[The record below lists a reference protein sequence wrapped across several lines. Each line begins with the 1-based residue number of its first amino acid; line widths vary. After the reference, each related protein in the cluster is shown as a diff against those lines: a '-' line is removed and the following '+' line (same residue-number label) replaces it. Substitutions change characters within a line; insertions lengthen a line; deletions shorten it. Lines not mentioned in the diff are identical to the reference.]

1 MANFKGF
8 KQVSLAA
15 YNGLSDEEKKNY
27 LWLVR
32 DLSGATVVS
41 SAIYFGTRKYAEV
54 NDDSSVTEKVD
65 RLINGLASIVDE
77 NGDFA
82 GFMSEGHELLS
93 SASSLTELFEILES
107 AVLTNEAEIA
117 KKADKTFVEEELAKK
132 ADATEVQSKI
142 DELDAKLEETSSAV
156 QSGLTQDLEAVK
168 GDVAGLQHGLAETN
182 AAVATKAEQA
192 ELEEVSSKV
201 DALETISSA
210 ITEELGTK
218 ANAEDVYTKDE
229 VDAKIVGLFHFV
241 GTADGISADETTIF
255 YDGQNIEA
263 SEENVGEV
271 YQIDDKEY
279 ASNGQKWVKLGFNID
294 LSSYATREQVAEA
307 VNELESGLT
316 TTQAAIAKEIE
327 EREKLADEVV
337 EVRNASTTTANTFE
351 DAEQLDLK
359 LGQIVYIVNETTNS
373 GITYYSGAY
382 IKTQDG
388 LRKLDSTT
396 PSADATIGD
405 RVESLEQRTGAQQ
418 TAIEGLTTLIG
429 AEEFEGN
436 SVSEAIAA
444 LQADIHTLIE
454 GDDVEE

>member
-8 KQVSLAA
+8 KQVSLAT
-15 YNGLSDEEKKNY
+15 YNGLGNEEKKNY

-32 DLSGATVVS
+32 DLSGGTVVS

-54 NDDSSVTEKVD
+54 NDAVTEKVD
-65 RLINGLASIVDE
+65 RLINGLASIVDK
-77 NGDFA
+77 NGDFV

-93 SASSLTELFEILES
+93 SANSLTELFEILEN
-107 AVLTNEAEIA
+107 AVLANEAEIA
-117 KKADKTFVEEELAKK
+117 KKADKTFVEGELAKK
-132 ADATEVQSKI
+132 ADATEVQAKI
-142 DELDAKLEETSSAV
+142 DELNTKLEETASAV

-168 GDVAGLQHGLAETN
+168 GDVAGLQQGLANTN

-192 ELEEVSSKV
+192 DLEEVSAKA
-201 DALETISSA
+201 DALEAIASSITI
-210 ITEELGTK
+210 ELDTK
-218 ANAEDVYTKDE
+218 ADADKVYTKDE

-241 GTADGISADETTIF
+241 GEAESVSEDGTKIV
-255 YDGQNIEA
+255 YKGQEIVA
-263 SEENVGEV
+263 SEANVGEV
-271 YQIDDKEY
+271 YQIGDAEY
-279 ASNGQKWVKLGFNID
+279 ASNGTSWIKLGFNID
-294 LSSYATREQVAEA
+294 LSSYATKEEVAVA

-316 TTQAAIAKEIE
+316 TTQAAVAKEIV

-337 EVRNASTTTANTFE
+337 DVKNTLTTTANTFE

-359 LGQIVYIVNETTNS
+359 LGQIVYILNQTENS
-373 GITYYSGAY
+373 GVTYYSGAY

-388 LRKLDSTT
+388 LKKLDSTT

-418 TAIEGLTTLIG
+418 TAIENLTNLIG

-444 LQADIHTLIE
+444 LQADKHTLIE

>member
-15 YNGLSDEEKKNY
+15 YNGLGNEEKKNY

-32 DLSGATVVS
+32 DLSGSTVVS

-54 NDDSSVTEKVD
+54 NDAVTEKVD

-77 NGDFA
+77 NGDFV

-93 SASSLTELFEILES
+93 SANSLTELFEILEN
-107 AVLTNEAEIA
+107 AVLA
-117 KKADKTFVEEELAKK
+117 KADKTFVEGELAKK
-132 ADATEVQSKI
+132 ADATEVQAKI
-142 DELDAKLEETSSAV
+142 NELNAKLDETASAV

-168 GDVAGLQHGLAETN
+168 GDVAGLQQGLANTN

-192 ELEEVSSKV
+192 DLEEVSAKA
-201 DALETISSA
+201 DALEAIASA
-210 ITEELGTK
+210 ITVELGTK
-218 ANAEDVYTKDE
+218 ADADKVYTKDE

-241 GTADGISADETTIF
+241 GEAQSVSEDGTKIVVKGEEIV
-255 YDGQNIEA
+255 A
-263 SEENVGEV
+263 SEANVGEV
-271 YQIDDKEY
+271 YQIGDAEY
-279 ASNGQKWVKLGFNID
+279 ASNGTSWIKLGFNID
-294 LSSYATREQVAEA
+294 LSPYATKEEVAVA

-316 TTQAAIAKEIE
+316 TTQAAIVKEIE
-327 EREKLADEVV
+327 EREKLAGEVV
-337 EVRNASTTTANTFE
+337 DVKNTLTTTANTFE
-351 DAEQLDLK
+351 DAEQLVLK
-359 LGQIVYIVNETTNS
+359 LGQIVYILNQTENS
-373 GITYYSGAY
+373 GVTYYSGAY

-388 LRKLDSTT
+388 LKKLDSTT

-418 TAIEGLTTLIG
+418 TAIENLTTLIG
-429 AEEFEGN
+429 AEKFEGN

-444 LQADIHTLIE
+444 LQADNHTLIE
-454 GDDVEE
+454 GDDVEV

>member
-8 KQVSLAA
+8 KQVSLAT
-15 YNGLSDEEKKNY
+15 YNGLGNEEKKNY

-32 DLSGATVVS
+32 DLSGDTVVS

-54 NDDSSVTEKVD
+54 NDAVTEKVD

-77 NGDFA
+77 NGDFV

-93 SASSLTELFEILES
+93 SANSLTELFEILEN
-107 AVLTNEAEIA
+107 AVLANEAEIA
-117 KKADKTFVEEELAKK
+117 EKADKTFVEGELAKK
-132 ADATEVQSKI
+132 ADATEVQAKI
-142 DELDAKLEETSSAV
+142 DELNTKLEETASAV

-168 GDVAGLQHGLAETN
+168 GDVEGLQQGLANTN

-192 ELEEVSSKV
+192 DLEKVSAKA
-201 DALETISSA
+201 DALETIASA

-218 ANAEDVYTKDE
+218 ADADKVYTKDE
-229 VDAKIVGLFHFV
+229 IDAKIVGLFHFV
-241 GTADGISADETTIF
+241 DEAESVSEDGTKIV
-255 YDGQNIEA
+255 YKGQEIVA
-263 SEENVGEV
+263 SEANVGEV
-271 YQIDDKEY
+271 YQIGDAEY
-279 ASNGQKWVKLGFNID
+279 ASNGTSWIKLGFNID
-294 LSSYATREQVAEA
+294 LSPYATKEQVDGA
-307 VNELESGLT
+307 VSELESGLT
-316 TTQAAIAKEIE
+316 TTQAAIVKEIV

-337 EVRNASTTTANTFE
+337 DVKNTLTTTANTFE

-359 LGQIVYIVNETTNS
+359 LGQIVYILNQTENS
-373 GITYYSGAY
+373 GVTYYSGAY

-388 LRKLDSTT
+388 LKKLDSTT

-418 TAIEGLTTLIG
+418 TAIENLTTLIG
-429 AEEFEGN
+429 AEKFEGN

-444 LQADIHTLIE
+444 LQADNHTLIE

>member
-1 MANFKGF
+1 MG
-8 KQVSLAA
+8 
-15 YNGLSDEEKKNY
+15 DEEKKNY

-32 DLSGATVVS
+32 DLSGGTVVS

-54 NDDSSVTEKVD
+54 NDAVTEKVD

-77 NGDFA
+77 NGDFV

-93 SASSLTELFEILES
+93 SANSLTELFEILEN
-107 AVLTNEAEIA
+107 AVLANEAEIA
-117 KKADKTFVEEELAKK
+117 KKADKTFVEGELAKK
-132 ADATEVQSKI
+132 ADATEVQAKI
-142 DELDAKLEETSSAV
+142 DELDAKLEETASAV

-168 GDVAGLQHGLAETN
+168 GDVAGLQQGLANTN

-192 ELEEVSSKV
+192 DLEEVSAKA
-201 DALETISSA
+201 DALETIASA
-210 ITEELGTK
+210 ITVELGTK
-218 ANAEDVYTKDE
+218 ADADKVYTKDE

-241 GTADGISADETTIF
+241 GEAQSVSEDGTKIVVKGEEIV
-255 YDGQNIEA
+255 A
-263 SEENVGEV
+263 SEANVGEV
-271 YQIDDKEY
+271 YQIGDAEY
-279 ASNGQKWVKLGFNID
+279 ASNGTSWIKLGFNID
-294 LSSYATREQVAEA
+294 LSPYATKEEVAVA

-316 TTQAAIAKEIE
+316 TTQAAIVKEIE
-327 EREKLADEVV
+327 EREKLAGEVV
-337 EVRNASTTTANTFE
+337 DVKNTLTTTANTFE

-359 LGQIVYIVNETTNS
+359 LGQIVYILNQTENS
-373 GITYYSGAY
+373 GVTYYSGAY

-388 LRKLDSTT
+388 LKKLDSTT

-418 TAIEGLTTLIG
+418 TAIENLTTLIG
-429 AEEFEGN
+429 AEKFEGN

-444 LQADIHTLIE
+444 LQADNHTLIE

>member
-15 YNGLSDEEKKNY
+15 YNGLGNEEKKNY

-32 DLSGATVVS
+32 DLSGGTVVS

-54 NDDSSVTEKVD
+54 NDAVTEKVD

-77 NGDFA
+77 NGDFV

-93 SASSLTELFEILES
+93 SANSLTELFEILEN
-107 AVLTNEAEIA
+107 AVLA
-117 KKADKTFVEEELAKK
+117 KADKTFVEGELAKK
-132 ADATEVQSKI
+132 ANATEVQAKI
-142 DELDAKLEETSSAV
+142 DELNAKLEETASAV

-168 GDVAGLQHGLAETN
+168 GDVAGLQQGLTNTN

-192 ELEEVSSKV
+192 DLEKVSAKA
-201 DALETISSA
+201 DALEVIASSITI
-210 ITEELGTK
+210 ELGTK
-218 ANAEDVYTKDE
+218 ADADKVYTKDE

-241 GTADGISADETTIF
+241 GEAESVSEDGTKIVFKGKEIV
-255 YDGQNIEA
+255 A
-263 SEENVGEV
+263 SEANVGEV
-271 YQIDDKEY
+271 YQIGDAEY
-279 ASNGQKWVKLGFNID
+279 ASNGTSWIKLGFNID
-294 LSSYATREQVAEA
+294 LSPYATKEEVAVA

-316 TTQAAIAKEIE
+316 TTQAAIVKEIE
-327 EREKLADEVV
+327 EREKLAGEVV
-337 EVRNASTTTANTFE
+337 DVKNTLTTTANTFE
-351 DAEQLDLK
+351 DAEQLVLK
-359 LGQIVYIVNETTNS
+359 LGQIVYILNQTENS
-373 GITYYSGAY
+373 GVTYYSGAY

-388 LRKLDSTT
+388 LKKLDSTT

-418 TAIEGLTTLIG
+418 TAIENLTTLIG
-429 AEEFEGN
+429 AEKFEGN

-444 LQADIHTLIE
+444 LQADNHTLIE